1 MSKKDRSEARR
12 EEILE
17 AAFDSLMENGLR
29 MLSYDDIAEDHD
41 LSRQLIIYHFPDPE
55 SLMIALC
62 DKIALVYRENLVR
75 LVRDAKG
82 CDRLQIFFDYYF
94 DVLEGSVKKPR
105 DDQVYDAMLSL
116 SARSNAVQKNLHSQY
131 LVIQQVVGHEL
142 QFNYPQLRTEEC
154 EQLGYLFVCLM
165 YGHWKMVASLGFSEE
180 HKHVTR
186 AAIDRLIQS
195 YIQD

>member
-17 AAFDSLMENGLR
+17 AAFDSLMEHGLR
-29 MLSYDDIAEDHD
+29 MLSYDDIAENHD
-41 LSRQLIIYHFPDPE
+41 LSRQLINYHFPDSE
-55 SLMIALC
+55 ALMIALC
-62 DKIALVYRENLVR
+62 DRIALVYRENLIR

-82 CDRLQIFFDYYF
+82 RDRLQIFFDYYF
-94 DVLEGSVKKPR
+94 DVLEGSAKPR

-116 SARSNAVQKNLHSQY
+116 SARSKAVQENLRSQY
-131 LVIQQVVGHEL
+131 LVVQQVEGHEL
-142 QFNYPQLRTEEC
+142 QIIYPQLHSEEC

-165 YGHWKMVASLGFSEE
+165 YGHWKMVASLGFSEDC
-180 HKHVTR
+180 KHVTR

-195 YIQD
+195 YLQS